1 MGRASAVR
9 RGAGLVLLVPLV
21 LFASRAAAPVPDG
34 ASPRQD
40 DSRTCLVC
48 HDDAELESSA
58 GTPVY
63 VGAKGFAA
71 SVHGRA
77 GAGCTGCHADLKGF
91 EDFPHPPDLKPVV
104 CAACHADYARTTSG
118 GVHGMSSP
126 LIARRPVLCKD
137 CHGYHDVLRS
147 SELRSPVHLSNRPA
161 TCAKC
166 HPGAGGNYARGRV
179 HEHPPTGGPTPAGVV
194 RTLYK
199 VLIAVLTILFAVFI
213 AADLSRSR
221 RRG

>member
-9 RGAGLVLLVPLV
+9 RGSGLALLAPLV
-21 LFASRAAAPVPDG
+21 LFRSFAAAPGPNGV
-34 ASPRQD
+34 SPRQD
-40 DSRTCLVC
+40 DPRTCLVC
-48 HDDAELESSA
+48 HGDVELKSSA
-58 GTPVY
+58 GTPVH
-63 VGAKGFAA
+63 VDAKGFAA

-91 EDFPHPPDLKPVV
+91 EDFPHPSDLAPVA
-104 CAACHADYARTTSG
+104 CSSCHADYARTTSG

-126 LIARRPVLCKD
+126 ALARAPVLCKD

-147 SELRSPVHLSNRPA
+147 SEPGSPVHVSNRPA

-166 HPGAGGNYARGRV
+166 HPGAGGNIAKGRV
-179 HEHPPTGGPTPAGVV
+179 HEYPGTGSPTPAGVV
-194 RTLYK
+194 RTIYK
-199 VLIAVLTILFAVFI
+199 VLIAVMAVLFAVFI

-221 RRG
+221 RKG

>member
-1 MGRASAVR
+1 MGEASAVR
-9 RGAGLVLLVPLV
+9 RGAVRSALVLY
-21 LFASRAAAPVPDG
+21 ASFAAALLPAAVP
-34 ASPRQD
+34 PQED
-40 DSRTCLVC
+40 DARTCLVC

-63 VGAKGFAA
+63 VSAKGFAA

-77 GAGCTGCHADLKGF
+77 GAGCVGCHAELKGF
-91 EDFPHPPDLKPVV
+91 SDFPHAPDLKPVN
-104 CAACHADYARTTSG
+104 CAACHADYARTSSG

-147 SELRSPVHLSNRPA
+147 SEPGSPVHLSRRPA

-166 HPGAGGNYARGRV
+166 HPGAGGNYAKGRV
-179 HEHPPTGGPTPAGVV
+179 HEHPSAGGSTPAGVV

-199 VLIAVLTILFAVFI
+199 VLIAVMTVLFAVFI

-221 RRG
+221 RKG